1 MKRINNQQ
9 TSEVCSGSIS
19 FTVCQQLD
27 CYLLFVIYHVLVTV
41 NYSAL
46 PCHGLWLVKLAKY
59 EYSKKKSVITLPFQ
73 EIFRECGRASKPY
86 KAPARMGVFDA
97 SLPGALVIVLTACV
111 VLFLCYWN

>member
-46 PCHGLWLVKLAKY
+46 PCQGLWLVKLAKY
-59 EYSKKKSVITLPFQ
+59 EYSKKSQ
-73 EIFRECGRASKPY
+73 S
-86 KAPARMGVFDA
+86 
-97 SLPGALVIVLTACV
+97 SLC
-111 VLFLCYWN
+111 LFKRFSENVAEHPNHTRPQHVWAFLMPLYQAHLSLC